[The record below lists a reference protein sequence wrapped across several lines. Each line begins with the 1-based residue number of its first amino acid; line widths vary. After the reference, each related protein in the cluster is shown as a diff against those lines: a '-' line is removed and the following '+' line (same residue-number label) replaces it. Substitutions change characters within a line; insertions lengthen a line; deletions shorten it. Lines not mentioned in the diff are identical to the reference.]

1 MTLRTIEHIWRTQ
14 RQEEHALKIA
24 NEAEAMYEK
33 LVGFVDEMKKVGVHL
48 AKAQDSYDTSMNRL
62 SSGRGNVIKRA
73 ENIVK
78 LGLKP
83 KKTLSIKSEDEE

>member
-24 NEAEAMYEK
+24 NEAEAMYDK
-33 LVGFVDEMKKVGVHL
+33 LVLFVEEMKKVGGYL
-48 AKAQDSYDTSMNRL
+48 QKAQDSYDTSMNRL
-62 SSGRGNVIKRA
+62 SSGKGNVIRRA

-78 LGLKP
+78 LGVKP
-83 KKTLSIKSEDEE
+83 KKSLSISSEEEL